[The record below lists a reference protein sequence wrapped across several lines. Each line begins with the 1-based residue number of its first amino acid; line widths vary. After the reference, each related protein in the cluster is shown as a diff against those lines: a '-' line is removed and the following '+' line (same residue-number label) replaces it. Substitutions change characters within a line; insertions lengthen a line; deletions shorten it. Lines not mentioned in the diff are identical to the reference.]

1 MTIIKDKDNHRA
13 YKLIGDVLL
22 QTSLYSD
29 NTIDEKSWSI
39 VKKSY
44 SSHQLDI
51 IKKLKSINQIALL
64 INKGIS
70 DDL

>member
-1 MTIIKDKDNHRA
+1 MTIIKDKDNYRA

-22 QTSLYSD
+22 QTPLYSD
-29 NTIDEKSWSI
+29 NTINEKSWSR
-39 VKKSY
+39 VEKNY

-51 IKKLKSINQIALL
+51 IKKLKSINQIVLS

-70 DDL
+70 EDL

>member
-1 MTIIKDKDNHRA
+1 MTIIKDKDNYRA

-22 QTSLYSD
+22 QTPLYSD
-29 NTIDEKSWSI
+29 NTINEKSWSR
-39 VKKSY
+39 VEKNY

-51 IKKLKSINQIALL
+51 IKKLKSINQIVLS

>member
-1 MTIIKDKDNHRA
+1 MTIIKDKDNYRA

-29 NTIDEKSWSI
+29 NKINEKSWSR
-39 VKKSY
+39 VEKNY

-51 IKKLKSINQIALL
+51 IKKLKSINQIVLS

>member
-1 MTIIKDKDNHRA
+1 MTIIKDKDNYRA

-22 QTSLYSD
+22 QTPLYSD
-29 NTIDEKSWSI
+29 NTINEKSWSR
-39 VKKSY
+39 VEKNY
-44 SSHQLDI
+44 SSHHLDI
-51 IKKLKSINQIALL
+51 IKKLKSINQIVLS